1 MKAKSVL
8 YFISI
13 FVILLIFVVSC
24 KDKQKE
30 NKNSLIVRYD
40 KLIFELDTNDIKT
53 QFNKIKESYPEF
65 TEIYFKNVM
74 NFPSYTENEREF
86 FVVLKSFITDTNNV
100 KLYNLVNNEF
110 RTISDLEE
118 NLKES
123 VKNLQK
129 DFPEIK
135 MPRFYTFISAFAYQ
149 GFIFDDKN
157 GSDGL
162 AIGLDMFLGNK
173 FPYTAITDDS
183 NIFADYMVRTYNKD
197 HLTKKIIELWLD
209 DRIFKQ
215 KGLRAIDRIIENGKK
230 LYLIKKIM
238 PEIQDSVLL
247 EYSAD
252 NMKWVNENEQEMW
265 SYFIK
270 NNFFYT
276 TDEYKIKRLT
286 SPSPNSQALGMPV
299 KSPGMTGNYLG
310 YRIVDTYMRRNKET
324 GISDLIK
331 NNDAQTILESS
342 KFKPK
347 IR

>member
-13 FVILLIFVVSC
+13 FFILLIFVVSC

-173 FPYTAITDDS
+173 FPYAAITDDS

-247 EYSAD
+247 DYSAD

-310 YRIVDTYMRRNKET
+310 YRIVDTYMRRNKEI

>member
-1 MKAKSVL
+1 MQTKTFF
-8 YFISI
+8 YNISLLFFLLL
-13 FVILLIFVVSC
+13 FVFSC
-24 KDKQKE
+24 KNKQTE
-30 NKNSLIVRYD
+30 DKNSLIVRYD

-74 NFPSYTENEREF
+74 TFPSYTENEKEF
-86 FVVLKSFITDTNNV
+86 FVVLKSFITDTNNI
-100 KLYNLVNNEF
+100 KLYKLVTDEFNNLSELETNLT
-110 RTISDLEE
+110 RT
-118 NLKES
+118 

-135 MPRFYTFISAFAYQ
+135 LPRFYTFISAFAYQ

-173 FPYTAITDDS
+173 FPYNAITDDS
-183 NIFADYMVRTYNKD
+183 NVFADYMVRTYNKD
-197 HLTKKIIELWLD
+197 HLTKKTIELWLD
-209 DRIFKQ
+209 DKIFKS
-215 KGLRAIDRIIENGKK
+215 KGSRAIDHIIENGKK
-230 LYLIKKIM
+230 LYLMKKIM

-247 EYSAD
+247 EYSAE
-252 NMKWVNENEQEMW
+252 NMKWLDENEQEMW

-286 SPSPNSQALGMPV
+286 SPSPNSQALGMPL

-310 YRIVDTYMRRNKET
+310 YRIINTYMRRNKET
-324 GISDLIK
+324 GMSDLVK